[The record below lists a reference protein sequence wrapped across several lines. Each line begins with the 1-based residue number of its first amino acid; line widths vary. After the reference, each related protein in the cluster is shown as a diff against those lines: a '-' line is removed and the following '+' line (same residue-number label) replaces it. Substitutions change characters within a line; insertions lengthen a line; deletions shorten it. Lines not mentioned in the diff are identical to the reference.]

1 MDYVPKAS
9 EKERVKTGSDADSND
24 GIRRTRLSVDERLDE
39 ALKQTFPASD
49 AFEISAK

>member
-1 MDYVPKAS
+1 MDEEKQPPTLTGERHRRAS
-9 EKERVKTGSDADSND
+9 EATTGWS
-24 GIRRTRLSVDERLDE
+24 RPSVDERLDE